1 MFEHCSWKAILI
13 MNNKQILGR
22 LYNDYT
28 KKFLS
33 KIIIAA
39 FFSIL
44 VAGSTSSIAWLLDP
58 AIKKIFIEKNQ
69 TLIFI
74 IPILIIVAF
83 TTKGISLY
91 IAKTTMIGVGEE
103 VKKMLQE
110 DMLKSFIQ
118 ADTQFIENKH
128 TGKYISNL
136 TFDVSM
142 ITNLLT
148 NSLLNLFKDGLTLIG
163 LLFVMFYQN
172 WKLALVAMIM
182 IPLASVMARS
192 LGKRIRKVT
201 TEAAEKSGLL
211 TTYLIEIFKN
221 HKLIK
226 IFQTE
231 EYENNRAKKYIDEL
245 KEKSKKIAIIFVR
258 ATPIMETLTGIM
270 IAILIFYSGKLILNN
285 EIDISSF
292 FSFLAAMMLAYQP
305 VRSLATLNIGV
316 NQGIAAAKRIL
327 PIVDN
332 ENKITDKNDDKA
344 LQLSKGTIE
353 FKEVSFKYNKN
364 TQGPILKSVNLTIE
378 GGKMTA
384 LVGHSGAGKSTI
396 MNLIPRFYDR
406 IDGDIIV
413 DGSSIYKAKIKSLRK
428 NISLV
433 SQDTTLFD
441 DTIKNNIAYAN
452 QNVKEQDIFEAAKL
466 SFAEEFINKLPDRY
480 DTIIGENGVRLSG
493 GEKQRLS
500 IARAM
505 LKDSKIIL
513 LDEATSSLDAETE
526 NKIQKAINFLIKDRT
541 TLVIAHRL
549 STILNSD
556 KIYVVDNGSIVD
568 EGKHDELIK
577 NSKIYKNFYEKQLR
591 KD

>member
-1 MFEHCSWKAILI
+1 

-44 VAGSTSSIAWLLDP
+44 IAGSTSSIAWLLDP

-201 TEAAEKSGLL
+201 TEATEKSGLL

-413 DGSSIYKAKIKSLRK
+413 DGNSIYKAKIKSLRK